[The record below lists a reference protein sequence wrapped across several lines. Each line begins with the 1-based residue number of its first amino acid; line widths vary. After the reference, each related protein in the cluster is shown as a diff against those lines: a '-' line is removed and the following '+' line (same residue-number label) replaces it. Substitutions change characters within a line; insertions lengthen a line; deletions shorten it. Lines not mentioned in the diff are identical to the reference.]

1 MTFSIDQTIAVA
13 IQPFLELPQSAL
25 CLAESRGKL
34 LEAWGETHFLCMQK
48 KGGKSVSVSGVQMKE
63 A

>member
-25 CLAESRGKL
+25 CLAESRGELFGSLGRDALPLYAK
-34 LEAWGETHFLCMQK
+34 GEVNLSAFQGYK
-48 KGGKSVSVSGVQMKE
+48 
-63 A
+63 